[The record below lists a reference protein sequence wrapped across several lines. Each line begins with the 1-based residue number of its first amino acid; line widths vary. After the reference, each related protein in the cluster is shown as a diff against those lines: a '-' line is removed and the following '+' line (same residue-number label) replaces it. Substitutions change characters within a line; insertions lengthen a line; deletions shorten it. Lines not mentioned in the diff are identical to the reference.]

1 MNTLTDKYTE
11 KKHLLTVAPDYIPKA
26 EKISKKQYI
35 RFTNITSDDLA
46 PELLEAHIIAL
57 MRNGLS

>member
-1 MNTLTDKYTE
+1 MLTDKYPE
-11 KKHLLTVAPDYIPKA
+11 KKQVLTVAPDYVPKA
-26 EKISKKQYI
+26 EKTSKQQYI
-35 RFTNITSDDLA
+35 RFTDITNSDLA